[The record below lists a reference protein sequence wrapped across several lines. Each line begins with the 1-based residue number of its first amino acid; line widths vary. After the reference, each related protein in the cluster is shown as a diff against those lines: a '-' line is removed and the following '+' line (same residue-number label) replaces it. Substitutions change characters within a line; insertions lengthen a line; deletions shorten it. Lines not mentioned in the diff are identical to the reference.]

1 MNAIDPT
8 RWLIYRDP
16 SRGFDLNLYV
26 GTRTHSGQSIVMVER
41 PPAAWSA
48 PCATLTDGEA
58 QGLMDSLWDAGIRP
72 AAGHGSAGE
81 RAAMEKHLNDMRR
94 IAFLYVDG
102 GKP

>member
-1 MNAIDPT
+1 MSDFDPIQM
-8 RWLIYRDP
+8 RVFRDP
-16 SRGFDLNLYV
+16 SQGFDLSLYV
-26 GTRTHSGQSIVMVER
+26 ATRTHRAQPFVMVER
-41 PPAAWSA
+41 PHATYSP
-48 PCATLTDGEA
+48 PCAMLSDAEA
-58 QGLMDSLWDAGIRP
+58 QILMDSLWDAGIRP

>member
-1 MNAIDPT
+1 MEERQPHT
-8 RWLIYRDP
+8 
-16 SRGFDLNLYV
+16 F
-26 GTRTHSGQSIVMVER
+26 SG
-41 PPAAWSA
+41 
-48 PCATLTDGEA
+48 PCATLSEAEA

>member
-1 MNAIDPT
+1 MSDFDPM

-26 GTRTHSGQSIVMVER
+26 GTRTHRAEPIVMVER
-41 PPAAWSA
+41 PPATYAG
-48 PCATLTDGEA
+48 PCATLTDSEA

-72 AAGHGSAGE
+72 TQGHGSAGE
-81 RAAMEKHLNDMRR
+81 RAAMTKHLDDMRR

>member
-1 MNAIDPT
+1 MNVIDPT

-16 SRGFDLNLYV
+16 SRGFDFNLYV
-26 GTRTHSGQSIVMVER
+26 WTRTHSAQPLVMVER
-41 PPAAWSA
+41 PPHTFSG
-48 PCATLTDGEA
+48 PCATLTDVEA

-72 AAGHGSAGE
+72 TAGHGSAGE

-94 IAFLYVDG
+94 IAFLYMDG